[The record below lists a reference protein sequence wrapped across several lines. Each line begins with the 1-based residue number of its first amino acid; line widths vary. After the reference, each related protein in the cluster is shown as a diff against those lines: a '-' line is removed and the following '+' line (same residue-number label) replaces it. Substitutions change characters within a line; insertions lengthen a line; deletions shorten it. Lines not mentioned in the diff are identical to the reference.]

1 MKTEVKV
8 GAFTLGG
15 IAMVMAVFVFL
26 TNFSFGGS
34 KSYDLY
40 VNFEQAIG
48 LMPGDSVAYAGVSVG
63 RVDAITPNGSGVLV
77 AVKINNDVQVPRKS
91 TFTVTSNGV
100 MGSKFVN
107 IQPDKDCDMSDCYR
121 PGEYIEGAGET
132 GLDNVMAGVSQAL
145 KDVHMLLASMNEIMG
160 NDETKQALKDI
171 SLNIR
176 EVTANVNVLTATL
189 ADVTVESQED
199 IRNVARNLNI
209 MTSSLVRASNGVE
222 AMVNTFSG
230 DGQTAEN
237 LKQAISNLSE
247 SSRRINNMAASLEGV
262 VTDPKVASDLK
273 NILHNTS
280 RLTEKADSMMSKVA
294 GIKVN
299 AGVETMYSGKR
310 RDWITDFDVKI
321 SGGGNSFG
329 KIGITDIG
337 EGNRLDLQ
345 GGMRSG
351 AFGGRAGIIEGK
363 AGLGLDLFGGSKL
376 QLSVDAFD
384 PNEFKLKS
392 RLQYEI
398 AKDTYLFT
406 QVNDINKRDR
416 RATYFGLRR
425 NF

>member
-121 PGEYIEGAGET
+121 SGEYIEGAGET

-160 NDETKQALKDI
+160 NDETMKILSILQNALVELNLKGKNIMFVATGSEDI
-171 SLNIR
+171 FNKIQDKLDSTVRIFEPYLIGPLSYGEVCDAINIPAEEQSVVFEEDVLKEIYELSNGIPYYMQILAYSCFEENNDDNEVTMAEFKNASVYALNILAQR
-176 EVTANVNVLTATL
+176 EFKALFDKSTTEERKILCLMA
-189 ADVTVESQED
+189 ESDET
-199 IRNVARNLNI
+199 ILSYSYIKENSNLN
-209 MTSSLVRASNGVE
+209 SEPSALLKNLVNKNMIIKPSRGKYKLKN
-222 AMVNTFSG
+222 
-230 DGQTAEN
+230 N
-237 LKQAISNLSE
+237 LFKLYLQNL
-247 SSRRINNMAASLEGV
+247 RINQK
-262 VTDPKVASDLK
+262 T
-273 NILHNTS
+273 
-280 RLTEKADSMMSKVA
+280 
-294 GIKVN
+294 
-299 AGVETMYSGKR
+299 
-310 RDWITDFDVKI
+310 
-321 SGGGNSFG
+321 
-329 KIGITDIG
+329 
-337 EGNRLDLQ
+337 
-345 GGMRSG
+345 
-351 AFGGRAGIIEGK
+351 
-363 AGLGLDLFGGSKL
+363 GL
-376 QLSVDAFD
+376 
-384 PNEFKLKS
+384 
-392 RLQYEI
+392 
-398 AKDTYLFT
+398 
-406 QVNDINKRDR
+406 IN
-416 RATYFGLRR
+416 Y
-425 NF
+425 